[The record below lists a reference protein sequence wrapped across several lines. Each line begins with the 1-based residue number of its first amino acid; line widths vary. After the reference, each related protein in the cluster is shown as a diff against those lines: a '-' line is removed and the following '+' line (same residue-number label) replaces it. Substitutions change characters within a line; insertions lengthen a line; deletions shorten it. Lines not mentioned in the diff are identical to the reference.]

1 MTLNNIDAVSGY
13 IDDNFDL
20 SIDRLV
26 DWLKIPSVSTDS
38 KFDAEVLRAAN
49 WMGDQL
55 SALGFEIKL
64 IDTAG
69 HPVLFAERKSKN
81 ADAPTALYYGHY
93 DVQPGDPFELWDTA
107 PFEPVIADSKYGK
120 KIVARGAQDD
130 KGQVMTFI
138 EAFRAWIEVAGDL
151 PCSVK
156 IMLEGEEETGS
167 PSLAGFLEANK
178 DILQADVCV
187 VCDTGMWDIDTPA
200 ITYSLRGLL
209 DAQITITGP
218 TRDLHSGMYG
228 GAVVNPLHALS
239 SIVAQLH
246 DENGVIQIPDFYDG
260 VPTISTE
267 ERAELAALEHDDEA
281 FFGKIGL
288 SGPAG
293 EPEFTAL
300 EKIWARPTCDVN
312 GMWGGYTGEGHK
324 TVIASEASLKLSCR
338 LVGDQDPH
346 AILKNLEIFVKARL
360 PKDFTMTLANFGTGV
375 AVKLPV
381 DSAYLKAA
389 KTGLDQVFDNPT
401 KLIGM
406 GGSIPAVGQI
416 KEALGLDSVMV
427 GFGLSD
433 DNIHSPNEKYE
444 LTCLHRGIKSHAA
457 ILHQMAGVK

>member
-1 MTLNNIDAVSGY
+1 MTLTHLDAVTKHIDAT
-13 IDDNFDL
+13 FDQ
-20 SIDRLV
+20 SVDRLI
-26 DWLKIPSVSTDS
+26 DWLKIPSVSTDPQ
-38 KFDAEVLRAAN
+38 FDAEVLRAAN

-55 SALGFEIKL
+55 LALGFEIKL
-64 IDTAG
+64 IETPG

-93 DVQPGDPFELWDTA
+93 DVQPGDPFELWETS
-107 PFEPVIADSKYGK
+107 PFEPVIKDSKYGK
-120 KIVARGAQDD
+120 KLVARGAQDD

-151 PCSVK
+151 PCNVK

-167 PSLAGFLEANK
+167 PSLAGFLAANK
-178 DILQADVCV
+178 DILGADVCV

-209 DAQITITGP
+209 NAEITITGP

-228 GAVVNPLHALS
+228 GTVVNPLHALS

-246 DENGVIQIPDFYDG
+246 DKSGKIQIKDFYVG
-260 VPTISTE
+260 VPEISE
-267 ERAELAALEHDDEA
+267 QEHAELTALDHDDDG
-281 FFGKIGL
+281 FFGEIGL
-288 SGPAG
+288 SGAAG
-293 EPEFTAL
+293 EKEFTTL
-300 EKIWARPTCDVN
+300 EKLWARPTCDVN
-312 GMWGGYTGEGHK
+312 GMWGGYIGEGHK
-324 TVIASEASLKLSCR
+324 TVIASKASLKLSCR

-346 AILKNLEIFVKARL
+346 AILKNLEAFFKERL
-360 PKDFTMTLANFGTGV
+360 PKDFTMTLKNHGAGV
-375 AVKLPV
+375 AAKLPV
-381 DSAYLKAA
+381 DSPYLVAA
-389 KTGLDQVFDNPT
+389 QAGLDHVFNNPT

-416 KEALGLDSVMV
+416 KQTLGLDAVMV

-444 LTCLHRGIKSHAA
+444 LTCLQRGIRSHAA
-457 ILHQMAGVK
+457 ILAKFAELK

>member
-1 MTLNNIDAVSGY
+1 MTLNNLDAVTGY
-13 IDDNFDL
+13 INDNFDA
-20 SIDRLV
+20 SVDRLI

-55 SALGFEIKL
+55 ANLGFQIKL
-64 IDTAG
+64 IETAG
-69 HPVLFAERKSKN
+69 HPVLYAERASN
-81 ADAPTALYYGHY
+81 DADAPTALYYGHY
-93 DVQPGDPFELWDTA
+93 DVQPGDPFELWETA
-107 PFEPVIADSKYGK
+107 PFEPVIKDSKYGK
-120 KIVARGAQDD
+120 KLVARGAQDD

-151 PCSVK
+151 PCNVK

-178 DILQADVCV
+178 DLLKADLCV
-187 VCDTGMWDIDTPA
+187 VCDTAMWDIDTPA
-200 ITYSLRGLL
+200 ITYSLRGLV
-209 DAQITITGP
+209 DAEIIITGP

-239 SIVAQLH
+239 SIVSDLH
-246 DENGVIQIPDFYDG
+246 DENGKIQIKDFYDG
-260 VPTISTE
+260 VPTLTQE
-267 ERAELAALEHDDEA
+267 EREELAALNHDDDG
-281 FFGKIGL
+281 FFGEIGL

-300 EKIWARPTCDVN
+300 EKLWARPTCDVN
-312 GMWGGYTGEGHK
+312 GMWGGYIGEGHK

-338 LVGDQDPH
+338 LVGNQDPI
-346 AILKNLEIFVKARL
+346 AILKNIEAFFQERL
-360 PKDFTMTLANFGTGV
+360 PKDFTMKFSNHGTGV

-381 DSAYLKAA
+381 DSPYLKAA
-389 KTGLDQVFDNPT
+389 KAGLDHEFDNPT

-416 KEALGLDSVMV
+416 KETLGLDSVMV

-444 LTCLHRGIKSHAA
+444 LTCLQRGIRSHAA
-457 ILHQMAGVK
+457 ILAKLAEVK